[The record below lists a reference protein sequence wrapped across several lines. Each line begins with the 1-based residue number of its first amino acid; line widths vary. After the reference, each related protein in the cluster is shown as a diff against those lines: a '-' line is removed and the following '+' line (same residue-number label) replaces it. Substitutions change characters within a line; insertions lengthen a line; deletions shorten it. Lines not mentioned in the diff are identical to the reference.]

1 MKRIP
6 AERVQDALV
15 RLRAAVSKRSIPRKA
30 FESLVGTLNCAGSCM
45 PFAKVYLHPAW
56 QALATQRGRWIRQS
70 RTLRVAWQRRFS
82 VLRAGMG
89 GRPDREMVH

>member
-6 AERVQDALV
+6 AERVQDALT
-15 RLRAAVSKRSIPRKA
+15 RLRVAVSKRAIPRKA

-70 RTLRVAWQRRFS
+70 RALRVAWQ
-82 VLRAGMG
+82 
-89 GRPDREMVH
+89 